1 MSTRSRIGFVNAG
14 ESVATTC
21 YVHWDGNLSGV
32 GYILKL
38 YYTNPDKVKELVSNG
53 DLSSLNKFIGTKHDF
68 DNCPVGECNYYGRD
82 REERNCNPVEL
93 DTKKFW
99 GDSWEEFNYLF
110 NMEDGKWYW
119 RSYNADEWNE
129 LTFED
134 CGITVEGRK
143 QAYKELKEHEQN
155 QHKNLDKMLDDFL
168 AKF

>member
-14 ESVATTC
+14 ESVATAC
-21 YVHWDGNLSGV
+21 YVHWDGSLSGV

-38 YYTNPDKVKELVSNG
+38 YYTNPDKVKELISNG
-53 DLSSLNKFIGTKHDF
+53 DLSALGKFVGTKHDF
-68 DNCPVGECNYYGRD
+68 NKCPAGECNYYGRD
-82 REERNCNPVEL
+82 RGEQGCDAIKL

-119 RSYNADEWNE
+119 RPYDIDSWKE

-134 CGITVEGRK
+134 CGITVEERK
-143 QAYKELKEHEQN
+143 QAYKELKEYKPRQN
-155 QHKNLDKMLDDFL
+155 YDIDDEDDIPF
-168 AKF
+168 